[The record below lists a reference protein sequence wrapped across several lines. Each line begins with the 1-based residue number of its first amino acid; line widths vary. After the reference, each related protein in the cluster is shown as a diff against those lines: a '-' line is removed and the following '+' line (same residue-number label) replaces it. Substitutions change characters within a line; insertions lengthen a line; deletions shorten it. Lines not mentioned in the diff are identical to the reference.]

1 VTSPAD
7 SAPSDGY
14 RPLAV
19 TPDERAQIEA
29 QLSASFGLTA
39 DGARAW
45 VDTTLRNG
53 CYFGR
58 KDGDCVAASFALE
71 EMGFRR
77 GDEVRK
83 TLFLQ
88 SHYVHPRY
96 RGLGYGVTR
105 RDLDRVR
112 TRLSADAVV
121 LSLYADELVDYWEQR
136 GFAVEQRREVVALS
150 AYLERL
156 AASFAPV
163 LTAAYIAEKVHEAE
177 SDGAEV
183 ALQDGMLAIRAR
195 DDNVVT
201 ELLTVDPTA
210 AVAAV
215 DRYPALRIRLRTV
228 MSYPRALG
236 LFCPVDV

>member
-1 VTSPAD
+1 MSTAASTD
-7 SAPSDGY
+7 RRY

-19 TPDERAQIEA
+19 TADERAQIEE
-29 QLSASFGLTA
+29 QLVACFGLTA

-45 VDTTLRNG
+45 VDTTLRSG

-58 KDGDCVAASFALE
+58 KDGDVVAASFALE
-71 EMGFRR
+71 TMEFRR
-77 GDEVRK
+77 GDELRR
-83 TLFLQ
+83 TAFLQ

-96 RGLGYGVTR
+96 RGLDYGITGD
-105 RDLDRVR
+105 DLDGVCRR
-112 TRLSADAVV
+112 TPADAVV
-121 LSLYADELVDYWEQR
+121 LSLYADELVTYWERLGFVVEHQR
-136 GFAVEQRREVVALS
+136 AIVDLPE
-150 AYLERL
+150 YLERL
-156 AASFAPV
+156 SSSFAPV
-163 LTAAYIAEKVHEAE
+163 LTAAYIAEKVEEAE

-195 DDNVVT
+195 DDDVVT
-201 ELLTVDPTA
+201 ELLAVDLAAATA
-210 AVAAV
+210 AS

>member
-1 VTSPAD
+1 MSTGGAD
-7 SAPSDGY
+7 PRY

-19 TPDERAQIEA
+19 TADERAQIEE
-29 QLSASFGLTA
+29 QLVACFGLTA

-45 VDTTLRNG
+45 VDTTLRSG

-58 KDGDCVAASFALE
+58 KDGDRVAASFALE
-71 EMGFRR
+71 TMEFRR
-77 GDEVRK
+77 GAEVRRAA
-83 TLFLQ
+83 FLQ

-96 RGLGYGVTR
+96 RGLGYGITR
-105 RDLDRVR
+105 DDLDVVCRR
-112 TRLSADAVV
+112 TSADAVV
-121 LSLYADELVDYWEQR
+121 LSVYSDELIAYWER
-136 GFAVEQRREVVALS
+136 LGFAVEQRREIVALPD
-150 AYLERL
+150 YLERL

-183 ALQDGMLAIRAR
+183 ALQDGLLAIRAR
-195 DDNVVT
+195 DDEVVT

-210 AVAAV
+210 AAAAV